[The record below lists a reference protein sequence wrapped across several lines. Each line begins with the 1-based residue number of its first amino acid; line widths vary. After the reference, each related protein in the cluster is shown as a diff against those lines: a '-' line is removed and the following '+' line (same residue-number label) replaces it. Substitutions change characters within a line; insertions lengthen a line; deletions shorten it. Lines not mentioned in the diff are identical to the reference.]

1 MTARLLIDAGN
12 TRLKWRLDA
21 EDGPRVAGCLVH
33 RDRPLAEA
41 LAELPDAL
49 ARPSAIWCGSVAGSH
64 FDAALDAALRARWS
78 LSPTFVQATAA
89 AGGIVSAYAEPARMG
104 VDRWLAMIG
113 ARART
118 RRACCVIDAGTA
130 VTVDAL
136 AADGRHLGGTILPG
150 LQLMRTA
157 LYGNTRRI
165 PAGPVLATPSGLGR
179 DTAACVAA
187 GVRHAVVG
195 GITGSVQ
202 SAGAGAGE
210 GLHCLLTGGDGAF
223 LAPLLP
229 FAVELVPDLVLDGLA
244 RLAGSAGA

>member
-1 MTARLLIDAGN
+1 MTARLLIDVGN

-41 LAELPDAL
+41 LAELPHDL
-49 ARPSAIWCGSVAGSH
+49 ARPSAIWCGSVAGSQ

-118 RRACCVIDAGTA
+118 PLACCVIDAGTA

-150 LQLMRTA
+150 LHLMRSA

-165 PAGPVLATPSGLGR
+165 PAGPVPATPAGLGR
-179 DTAACVAA
+179 DTASCVAA
-187 GVRHAVVG
+187 GVLHAVVG
-195 GITGSVQ
+195 GIAGSVR
-202 SAGAGAGE
+202 SASPDMH
-210 GLHCLLTGGDGAF
+210 LHCLLTGGDAAS

-229 FAVELVPDLVLDGLA
+229 FAVEVVPDLVLDGLA
-244 RLAGSAGA
+244 RLADPAGI

>member
-1 MTARLLIDAGN
+1 MTGRLLIDVGN

-21 EDGPRVAGCLVH
+21 EDGPGVTGCLVH

-41 LAELPDAL
+41 LAELPDDP
-49 ARPSAIWCGSVAGSH
+49 ARPSTIWCGSVAGSH
-64 FDAALDAALRARWS
+64 FDAALDAALRARWK
-78 LSPTFVQATAA
+78 LPPTFVQATTA

-118 RRACCVIDAGTA
+118 QRACCVIDAGTA

-150 LQLMRTA
+150 LHLMRSA

-165 PAGPVLATPSGLGR
+165 PVGPAPATAAGLGR
-179 DTAACVAA
+179 DTASCVAA
-187 GVRHAVVG
+187 GVLHAVVG
-195 GITGSVQ
+195 GIAGSVQ
-202 SAGAGAGE
+202 SAGTGSGAD
-210 GLHCLLTGGDGAF
+210 LHCLLTGGDAAF

-229 FAVELVPDLVLDGLA
+229 FAVEVVPDLVLDGLA
-244 RLAGSAGA
+244 RLADSAGV

>member
-21 EDGPRVAGCLVH
+21 EDGPRIAGCLVH

-118 RRACCVIDAGTA
+118 RRAC
-130 VTVDAL
+130 
-136 AADGRHLGGTILPG
+136 
-150 LQLMRTA
+150 
-157 LYGNTRRI
+157 
-165 PAGPVLATPSGLGR
+165 
-179 DTAACVAA
+179 
-187 GVRHAVVG
+187 
-195 GITGSVQ
+195 
-202 SAGAGAGE
+202 
-210 GLHCLLTGGDGAF
+210 
-223 LAPLLP
+223 
-229 FAVELVPDLVLDGLA
+229 
-244 RLAGSAGA
+244 